1 MRDIKKRSRNFL
13 FIVSNLEK
21 KHKVITYVS
30 LLFLTVS
37 TYFLRTENQKIKID
51 FATLKERNESLT
63 RNMVIFNRNYEN
75 FPQPVWQKI
84 KQGNEFIMKYVNP
97 EYVNRIGHL
106 FNYDKYEQIGKNNFE
121 NFGPIYGQKYNEKDM
136 SVSITGKELETIEE
150 TIDKDGKLIY
160 VKSIKWRDI
169 NDNKDTLVYG
179 MIKEFIMPEDI
190 NFEDKKSLH

>member
-37 TYFLRTENQKIKID
+37 TYFLRTENQKVKID

-179 MIKEFIMPEDI
+179 MIKEFIKPEDI
-190 NFEDKKSLH
+190 NFEDKKSSN

>member
-37 TYFLRTENQKIKID
+37 TYFLRTENQKVKID

-121 NFGPIYGQKYNEKDM
+121 NFGPSYGQKYQENDM

-150 TIDKDGKLIY
+150 TTDKDGKLIY

-179 MIKEFIMPEDI
+179 MIKEFIKPEDI
-190 NFEDKKSLH
+190 NLEDKKFLN

>member
-37 TYFLRTENQKIKID
+37 TYFLRTENQKVKID

-84 KQGNEFIMKYVNP
+84 KQGDEFIMKYVNP

-121 NFGPIYGQKYNEKDM
+121 NFGPSYGQKYQENDM
-136 SVSITGKELETIEE
+136 SVSISGKELETIEE
-150 TIDKDGKLIY
+150 TTDKDGKLIY
-160 VKSIKWRDI
+160 IKSIKWRDI

-179 MIKEFIMPEDI
+179 MIKDFIKPEDI
-190 NFEDKKSLH
+190 NFEDKKSLN

>member
-37 TYFLRTENQKIKID
+37 TYFLRTENQKVKID

-121 NFGPIYGQKYNEKDM
+121 NFGPIYGQKYHEKDM

-169 NDNKDTLVYG
+169 NDNKDTLVCS

>member
-37 TYFLRTENQKIKID
+37 TYFLRTENQKVKID

-121 NFGPIYGQKYNEKDM
+121 NFGPSYGQKYQENDM

-150 TIDKDGKLIY
+150 TTDKDGKLIY

-179 MIKEFIMPEDI
+179 MIKEFIKPEDI
-190 NFEDKKSLH
+190 NFEDKKSSN

>member
-37 TYFLRTENQKIKID
+37 TYFLRTENQKVKID

-121 NFGPIYGQKYNEKDM
+121 NFGPIYGQKYHEKDM

>member
-37 TYFLRTENQKIKID
+37 TYFLRTENQKVKID

-121 NFGPIYGQKYNEKDM
+121 NFGPIYGQKYHEKDI

>member
-1 MRDIKKRSRNFL
+1 M
-13 FIVSNLEK
+13 
-21 KHKVITYVS
+21 S
-30 LLFLTVS
+30 LKLWEAS
-37 TYFLRTENQKIKID
+37 K
-51 FATLKERNESLT
+51 
-63 RNMVIFNRNYEN
+63 
-75 FPQPVWQKI
+75 KI
-84 KQGNEFIMKYVNP
+84 KQNSK
-97 EYVNRIGHL
+97 L
-106 FNYDKYEQIGKNNFE
+106 FAFENFVSEKLNKRFYNNYEKIHKWSVKKSQDFWDIFWDFSETKGIKGTKKIIRSKVFYKNIFLPQSKLNFGENLLCKNNFE
-121 NFGPIYGQKYNEKDM
+121 NFGHIYGQKYNEKDM

>member
-37 TYFLRTENQKIKID
+37 TYFLRTENQKVKID

-121 NFGPIYGQKYNEKDM
+121 NFGPIYGQKYHEKDM

-150 TIDKDGKLIY
+150 TTDKDGKLIY

>member
-37 TYFLRTENQKIKID
+37 TYFLRTENQKVKID

-84 KQGNEFIMKYVNP
+84 KQGNEFIMNP

-121 NFGPIYGQKYNEKDM
+121 NFGPNFGQKYQENDM

-150 TIDKDGKLIY
+150 TTDKDGKLIY

-179 MIKEFIMPEDI
+179 MIKEFIKPEDI
-190 NFEDKKSLH
+190 NFEDKKSLN

>member
-1 MRDIKKRSRNFL
+1 MNNFGRNL
-13 FIVSNLEK
+13 LVKLSILEK
-21 KHKVITYVS
+21 KHKVITYAS
-30 LLFLTVS
+30 LLLLSIS
-37 TYFLRTENQKIKID
+37 TYFLRSDNEQLKIR
-51 FATLKERNESLT
+51 FASLKEKNISLKK
-63 RNMVIFNRNYEN
+63 NMLIFNSNYEN
-75 FPQPVWQKI
+75 FPLPVWQKV
-84 KQGNEFIMKYVNP
+84 KRGNQFIMKYVNP

-121 NFGPIYGQKYNEKDM
+121 NFGPIYGQKYHEKDM

>member
-1 MRDIKKRSRNFL
+1 MSDIKKRSRNFL

-37 TYFLRTENQKIKID
+37 TYFLRTENQKVKID

-121 NFGPIYGQKYNEKDM
+121 NFGPSYGQKYQENDM

-150 TIDKDGKLIY
+150 TTDKDGKLIY
-160 VKSIKWRDI
+160 VKTIKWRDI

-179 MIKEFIMPEDI
+179 LIKEFIKPEDI
-190 NFEDKKSLH
+190 NFEDKKSLN

>member
-37 TYFLRTENQKIKID
+37 TYFLRTENQKVKID

-106 FNYDKYEQIGKNNFE
+106 FNYDKYEQICKNNFE
-121 NFGPIYGQKYNEKDM
+121 NFGPIYGQKYHEKDI

>member
-37 TYFLRTENQKIKID
+37 TYFLRTENQKVKID
-51 FATLKERNESLT
+51 FATLKERNKSLT

>member
-37 TYFLRTENQKIKID
+37 TYFLRTENQKVKID

-121 NFGPIYGQKYNEKDM
+121 NFGPSYGQKYQENDM

-150 TIDKDGKLIY
+150 TTDKDGKLIY

-179 MIKEFIMPEDI
+179 MIKEFIKPEDI
-190 NFEDKKSLH
+190 NFEDKKSLN

>member
-37 TYFLRTENQKIKID
+37 TYFLRTENQKVKID

-121 NFGPIYGQKYNEKDM
+121 NFGPNFGQKYQENDM

-150 TIDKDGKLIY
+150 TTDKDGKLIY

-179 MIKEFIMPEDI
+179 MIKEFIKPEDI
-190 NFEDKKSLH
+190 NFEDKKSLN

>member
-37 TYFLRTENQKIKID
+37 TYFLRTENQKVKID
-51 FATLKERNESLT
+51 FATLKERNESLI

-121 NFGPIYGQKYNEKDM
+121 NFGPIYGQKYHEKDI

>member
-37 TYFLRTENQKIKID
+37 TYFLRTENQKVKID

-106 FNYDKYEQIGKNNFE
+106 FNYDKYEQICKNNFE

>member
-37 TYFLRTENQKIKID
+37 TYFLRTENQKVKID

-106 FNYDKYEQIGKNNFE
+106 FNYNKYEQIGKNNFE
-121 NFGPIYGQKYNEKDM
+121 NFGPIFGQKYHENDM

-150 TIDKDGKLIY
+150 TTDKDGKLIY

-179 MIKEFIMPEDI
+179 MIKEFIKPEDI
-190 NFEDKKSLH
+190 NFEDKKSLN

>member
-37 TYFLRTENQKIKID
+37 IYFLRTENQKIKID

-106 FNYDKYEQIGKNNFE
+106 FNYDKYEQICKNNFE

>member
-1 MRDIKKRSRNFL
+1 
-13 FIVSNLEK
+13 
-21 KHKVITYVS
+21 
-30 LLFLTVS
+30 
-37 TYFLRTENQKIKID
+37 
-51 FATLKERNESLT
+51 
-63 RNMVIFNRNYEN
+63 
-75 FPQPVWQKI
+75 
-84 KQGNEFIMKYVNP
+84 
-97 EYVNRIGHL
+97 
-106 FNYDKYEQIGKNNFE
+106 
-121 NFGPIYGQKYNEKDM
+121 M

>member
-37 TYFLRTENQKIKID
+37 TYFLRTENQKVKID

-121 NFGPIYGQKYNEKDM
+121 NFGPSYGQKYQENDM

-150 TIDKDGKLIY
+150 TTDKDGKLIY
-160 VKSIKWRDI
+160 IKSIKWRDI

>member
-37 TYFLRTENQKIKID
+37 TYFLRTENQKVKID

-121 NFGPIYGQKYNEKDM
+121 NFGPIYGQKYHEKDI

-179 MIKEFIMPEDI
+179 IIKEFIMPEDI

>member
-37 TYFLRTENQKIKID
+37 IYFLRTENQKIKID

>member
-37 TYFLRTENQKIKID
+37 TYFLRTENQKVKID

>member
-37 TYFLRTENQKIKID
+37 TYFLRTENQKVKID
-51 FATLKERNESLT
+51 FATLKERNESLI

-121 NFGPIYGQKYNEKDM
+121 NFGPIYGQKYHEKDM

>member
-37 TYFLRTENQKIKID
+37 TYFLRTENQKVKID

-121 NFGPIYGQKYNEKDM
+121 NFGPSYGQKYQENDM

-150 TIDKDGKLIY
+150 TTDKDGKLIY

-190 NFEDKKSLH
+190 NFEDKKSLN

>member
-37 TYFLRTENQKIKID
+37 TYFLRTENQKVKID
-51 FATLKERNESLT
+51 FATLKERNESLI

-75 FPQPVWQKI
+75 FPQPVWKKI
-84 KQGNEFIMKYVNP
+84 KQGNKFIMKYVNP
-97 EYVNRIGHL
+97 EYVNRIGYL

-121 NFGPIYGQKYNEKDM
+121 NFGSTYGQKYHENDM

-169 NDNKDTLVYG
+169 NDNKDTLV
-179 MIKEFIMPEDI
+179 
-190 NFEDKKSLH
+190 

>member
-37 TYFLRTENQKIKID
+37 TYFLRTENQKVKID

-121 NFGPIYGQKYNEKDM
+121 NFGPSYGQKYQENDM

-179 MIKEFIMPEDI
+179 MIKEFIKPEDI

>member
-121 NFGPIYGQKYNEKDM
+121 NFGPIYGQKYNEKDI

>member
-37 TYFLRTENQKIKID
+37 TYFLRTENQKVKID

-121 NFGPIYGQKYNEKDM
+121 NFGPSYGQKYQENDM

-150 TIDKDGKLIY
+150 TTDKDGKLIY